1 MSKFRH
7 EHMQG
12 CGDPLDRRTMIQ
24 SLALAMAGG
33 LLLGG
38 CGKRPGG
45 ASALPVLRAA
55 ITGKGEG
62 DTRLMLKASA
72 IEPEGFRI
80 DYSVFSSG
88 QLVVEALNGG
98 ALDCGNM
105 SEIPPVF
112 AASSPIRSFRQ
123 IAVVRADVNNQAVVV
138 PKDSPIQSL
147 ADLKGRQVGYVRA
160 TTSQYFLIRMLE
172 SVGLA
177 WSDIVPIPM
186 GVSDGLAAFS
196 NGKLDAWAIYG
207 YPIQR
212 VMANDG
218 ARILKTAR
226 GFLSGNYIV
235 LAHVD
240 ALADP
245 VRADSIGRYLRMSK
259 RGYSWVA
266 SHQNEWAATVAAE
279 IGVPLADVQD
289 EFRRKS
295 INYELRPV
303 TEEAIASQQRVADVF
318 AQQGV
323 IARSVDVRP
332 LWDERFNSV
341 ILERA

>member
-1 MSKFRH
+1 
-7 EHMQG
+7 
-12 CGDPLDRRTMIQ
+12 
-24 SLALAMAGG
+24 
-33 LLLGG
+33 
-38 CGKRPGG
+38 
-45 ASALPVLRAA
+45 
-55 ITGKGEG
+55 
-62 DTRLMLKASA
+62 
-72 IEPEGFRI
+72 
-80 DYSVFSSG
+80 
-88 QLVVEALNGG
+88 
-98 ALDCGNM
+98 
-105 SEIPPVF
+105 
-112 AASSPIRSFRQ
+112 
-123 IAVVRADVNNQAVVV
+123 
-138 PKDSPIQSL
+138 
-147 ADLKGRQVGYVRA
+147 
-160 TTSQYFLIRMLE
+160 
-172 SVGLA
+172 
-177 WSDIVPIPM
+177 
-186 GVSDGLAAFS
+186 LAAFS

-295 INYELRPV
+295 VNYELRPV
-303 TEEAIASQQRVADVF
+303 TEEAIASQQLVADVF
-318 AQQGV
+318 AQQRV
-323 IARSVDVRP
+323 IARRVDVRP